1 MRMTRWLALVCV
13 AASAA
18 CTSSDTP
25 TQLAPPQVDR
35 WAAVDSVIRAQIA
48 TAGGTGN
55 LTVAV
60 YNQQN
65 DRVFERTYGTFTPDQ
80 RVAVASASKLIS
92 GLVLLD
98 VVARGELTL
107 ESTTASVLGWTG
119 AHGTITLRHLL
130 SFTSGLEIE
139 NGCTFNPLVT
149 LSSCVATI
157 ASAPM
162 RAAPGTRYDY
172 GSTHLHV
179 AARMAEIVT
188 GKSWNT
194 LFRERIADPLAL
206 PTGVR
211 YFTFPIQGV
220 GEANPLIAGGLRASA
235 REYARMLALAYQ
247 LGRYDGVTIG
257 SSALLLAQAREP
269 YPSVTVGA
277 SPAVSL
283 GQTFRYGLSAWLECN
298 TPATGCAVISSAG
311 AFGFTPWLDR
321 DTRYYATIAMEQ
333 TDGRGTGFSVR
344 LQQALI
350 PFIKAALAAN

>member
-1 MRMTRWLALVCV
+1 MCV
-13 AASAA
+13 AVLTA
-18 CTSSDTP
+18 CTSADSISPPTP
-25 TQLAPPQVDR
+25 EPPIDR
-35 WAAVDSVIRAQIA
+35 WLAVDSVVRAQIA
-48 TAGGTGN
+48 NAGGTGD
-55 LTVAV
+55 LTVSV
-60 YNQQN
+60 YNNQN
-65 DRVFERTYGTFTPDQ
+65 ERVFERTYGTFTPDQ

-98 VVARGELTL
+98 AVARGELTL

-119 AHGTITLRHLL
+119 VHGTITLRHLL
-130 SFTSGLEIE
+130 SFTSGMENE

-157 ASAPM
+157 AAVPM

-179 AARMAEIVT
+179 AARMAEVVT
-188 GKSWNT
+188 GKTWNT
-194 LFRERIADPLAL
+194 LFRERIADPLNL

-211 YFTFPIQGV
+211 YFTFPNQGI
-220 GEANPLIAGGLRASA
+220 GEANPLVAGGLRASA

-257 SSALLLAQAREP
+257 SAALLLAQAREP
-269 YPSVTVGA
+269 YPGVTIGA
-277 SPAVSL
+277 SPAVNL
-283 GQTFRYGLSAWLECN
+283 GQSFRYGLSAWLECN
-298 TPATGCAVISSAG
+298 SPAAGCAVISSAG

-321 DTRYYATIAMEQ
+321 DARYYATIAMEQ

-344 LQQALI
+344 IQQAII